1 MGVSSPEIGAVLL
14 GGYVLEAKLGAATGH
29 VYRAR
34 RQRDGK
40 VVVARLF
47 QPALPL
53 MAADF
58 LELAQTASRIRHP
71 ALASVEA
78 YGRHGDRSC
87 FIISEFVTGLKLD
100 EWADEVGIPPM
111 VQVIEL
117 VRHVCLGLQAA
128 ARSGLAHDSLNPR
141 NVVVLKP
148 SQGPGPRMPVKLLDL
163 GVPAFLA
170 PREPRAQAVRFM
182 APEQLLAL
190 ASEDRSVAFRC
201 TSTMNVYSCG
211 CLLYYLC
218 TGGPPY
224 PGATVAEL
232 RAAHSAGRMAPP
244 LRINPQISPAFN
256 TLILRALALE
266 PRERFATVGDLA
278 EALASVIGTLSAH
291 GKGSHPPVSVQAA
304 LPVTS
309 PPEPDDDEPPTFKTV
324 RPPDAY
330 VEAHVRSMEGDG
342 ARAMDRNRAETLELG
357 TMHEDDAQT
366 MPPGPATDSDAPE
379 AGPPIGLFSSA
390 PPWRGRRSP
399 TPPPPR
405 RATSDRATPLALF
418 SEPAP
423 SMRAPLNI
431 IVAKAEPMTSLLV
444 GPYDGSAVHRSR
456 QWRKQGVGRVVWPL
470 SAAACVV
477 AYFVG
482 RLFVAD
488 PTPIASIEP
497 AASGTLT
504 PPATP
509 SSASNKQG
517 AQAPQPTA
525 SADRGVPPSR
535 GEADLPNTAA
545 AQPAAQ
551 VAVIDRSRDR
561 DRDRDRGRGRP
572 AARSGG
578 REGRSDLSNAEFVKD
593 EVIEVRPSEPALIVP
608 VERDSG
614 LPHGRQASV
623 AAEKIVAP
631 EPSSAKLAASSAPS
645 PTPRPSPRVEP
656 ALPLQ
661 ATVQIQGVAVRG
673 SLPTSLVRR
682 AVERI
687 RPQLA
692 SCYSRAAHAAGHNGF
707 GELSVEVQ
715 IDERG
720 RARNPH
726 ANGAAL
732 PQLNACVADA
742 ASKLVSEKAPDTGTV
757 NASWKVA
764 FTP

>member
-14 GGYVLEAKLGAATGH
+14 GGYVLEAKLGATTGH

-58 LELAQTASRIRHP
+58 LELAQTATRIRHP

-78 YGRHGDRSC
+78 YGRHGDKSC

-100 EWADEVGIPPM
+100 EWADEVGIPPL

-182 APEQLLAL
+182 APEQLAAL
-190 ASEDRSVAFRC
+190 ATEDRSVAFRC
-201 TSTMNVYSCG
+201 TGTMNVYSCG

-232 RAAHSAGRMAPP
+232 RAAQSAGRMAPP

-278 EALASVIGTLSAH
+278 EALASVIGSLQAH
-291 GKGSHPPVSVQAA
+291 GKGSLAPVDVQAA
-304 LPVTS
+304 VPLMS
-309 PPEPDDDEPPTFKTV
+309 MPEPEEDEPPTFKTV

-330 VEAHVRSMEGDG
+330 VEAQVRSMDSSMDRSRAQTFEVS
-342 ARAMDRNRAETLELG
+342 AMDG
-357 TMHEDDAQT
+357 DDAQT
-366 MPPGPATDSDAPE
+366 MPPGPAHGSDAPD

-405 RATSDRATPLALF
+405 TARPERGTPLALF

-423 SMRAPLNI
+423 SMRAPANI
-431 IVAKAEPMTSLLV
+431 IVAKGEPMTSLLV
-444 GPYDGSAVHRSR
+444 GPYDGGAVHRSR
-456 QWRKQGVGRVVWPL
+456 QWRKPGVGRWVWPL
-470 SAAACVV
+470 SAAACAA

-488 PTPIASIEP
+488 PTPIASVEP
-497 AASGTLT
+497 AANST
-504 PPATP
+504 PATP
-509 SSASNKQG
+509 SESNKTG
-517 AQAPQPTA
+517 AQVPQPTA
-525 SADRGVPPSR
+525 SADRGVPPNLAP
-535 GEADLPNTAA
+535 EADHPSAA
-545 AQPAAQ
+545 AEQTAAQ
-551 VAVIDRSRDR
+551 VAVLDRSRDR

-572 AARSGG
+572 VARSSG
-578 REGRSDLSNAEFVKD
+578 REGRSDLSNAEVAKD
-593 EVIEVRPSEPALIVP
+593 EVIEVRSAEPALVVP
-608 VERDSG
+608 VERDAG
-614 LPHGRQASV
+614 MPHGRQATPLS
-623 AAEKIVAP
+623 EKIVAP
-631 EPSSAKLAASSAPS
+631 EPGPAKLAASSAP
-645 PTPRPSPRVEP
+645 TTTARPPVRAEP

-692 SCYSRAAHAAGHNGF
+692 ACYSRAAHAAGHNGF
-707 GELSVEVQ
+707 GELSVDVQ